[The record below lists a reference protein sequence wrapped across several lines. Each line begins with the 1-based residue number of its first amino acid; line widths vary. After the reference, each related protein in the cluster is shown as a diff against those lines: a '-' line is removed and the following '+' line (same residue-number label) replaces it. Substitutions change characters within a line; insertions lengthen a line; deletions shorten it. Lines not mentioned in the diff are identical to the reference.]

1 MKLKTVRVRRSR
13 PSTLSI
19 ALALMITMLCVYLGT
34 LASLRRSAADAA
46 SHSAYGSSEVRMEG
60 MEIAFDCEGRYAT
73 MMEAQVI
80 SAFCAQSGGAGLILK
95 EDGQYAVVRDTA
107 ASPSENGFRRSAPGL
122 RLQLSGAA
130 DEIAAISE
138 AADFL
143 YAQACETGS
152 LADSLESGDTD
163 AASLAALMNV
173 YITQARKIQTA
184 LETVNSES
192 AALDALQGGMEN
204 AISRL
209 KAAASV
215 PDAGKFR
222 LLHAAACADWIDL
235 LQKLAEKGDA

>member
-13 PSTLSI
+13 PSTLSL

-34 LASLRRSAADAA
+34 LASLQRSAADAA
-46 SHSAYGSSEVRMEG
+46 SPSAYGSSEVRMEG
-60 MEIAFDCEGRYAT
+60 MEIAFDCEGRYDT

-107 ASPSENGFRRSAPGL
+107 ASASENGFLRSAPGL
-122 RLQLSGAA
+122 RLQLSGAS

-152 LADSLESGDTD
+152 LADSLESGNTD
-163 AASLAALMNV
+163 ASSLAALMNV
-173 YITQARKIQTA
+173 YITQGRKIQTA
-184 LETVNSES
+184 LEAVNSES
-192 AALDALQGGMEN
+192 KALKALHGSMEQSL
-204 AISRL
+204 SRL
-209 KAAASV
+209 KAAAGA

-235 LQKLAEKGDA
+235 LQTLNQKGDA